1 MVHCANPLQNIALAM
16 PQHLSDVLNACERAG
31 KLNVRGKDLHAKLPD
46 ASHCARRCTASS
58 GPGGWCACPAAR
70 TIG

>member
-46 ASHCARRCTASS
+46 AS
-58 GPGGWCACPAAR
+58 P
-70 TIG
+70 